1 MIKSLNFSEIFT
13 SKVKLNLKGIFL
25 CEKPQF
31 DPGLTFDQRVDQKVN
46 SKSQLFD
53 FSGFLHEMNRKSL
66 TDARPTDGIKK

>member
-31 DPGLTFDQRVDQKVN
+31 DPGLTFGQRVDQKVN
-46 SKSQLFD
+46 SKV
-53 FSGFLHEMNRKSL
+53 NYL
-66 TDARPTDGIKK
+66 TFRVFA